1 MSIEQTVAGLEGRLL
16 AHRKL
21 LARLLA
27 GSPGQLR
34 AAIGDWLDGQEILN
48 DGQED
53 PGAVPGEG
61 LALELALSDELRRIA
76 ALCEDLGAKPGG
88 AAR

>member
-27 GSPGQLR
+27 GSPGPLR

-76 ALCEDLGAKPGG
+76 ALCEDLGAKPGD

>member
-1 MSIEQTVAGLEGRLL
+1 MSIEQTVAALEGRLL

-27 GSPGQLR
+27 GSPEDSR
-34 AAIGDWLDGQEILN
+34 AAIADWLAGQEVMP

-61 LALELALSDELRRIA
+61 LAVELALSDELRRISR
-76 ALCEDLGAKPGG
+76 LCEGVQGG
-88 AAR
+88 SAAG

>member
-27 GSPGQLR
+27 GSPGPLR
-34 AAIGDWLDGQEILN
+34 AAIGEWLAEQEILN

-61 LALELALSDELRRIA
+61 LALELALSDELRRISR
-76 ALCEDLGAKPGG
+76 LCNDLGAGRKDS
-88 AAR
+88 AR

>member
-27 GSPGQLR
+27 GSPGPLR
-34 AAIGDWLDGQEILN
+34 AAIGEWLAEQEVLN

-61 LALELALSDELRRIA
+61 LALELALSDELRRISR
-76 ALCEDLGAKPGG
+76 LCDDLGAGRKDS
-88 AAR
+88 AR